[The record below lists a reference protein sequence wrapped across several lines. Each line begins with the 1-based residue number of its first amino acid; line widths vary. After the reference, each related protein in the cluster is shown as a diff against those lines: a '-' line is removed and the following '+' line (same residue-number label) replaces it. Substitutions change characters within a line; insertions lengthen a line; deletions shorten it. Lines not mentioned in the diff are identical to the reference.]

1 MLRRITE
8 AKERK
13 DEGFSLV
20 ELLVVIIIIGIL
32 AAIAIPLFLNQ
43 RAKAADTAAKADV
56 SKIGKEV
63 ATLFVDAAD
72 LGTVNITTTGT
83 GANEAYELAWGPAGD
98 RQTQNLGGVSDGV
111 AVTTTTL
118 AVDPASGLTDIGREN
133 WCVAV
138 EHEGG
143 QIGEWQYTA
152 NGGLGEGDCT

>member
-32 AAIAIPLFLNQ
+32 AAIAVPLFLNQ
-43 RAKAADTAAKADV
+43 RAKAAETAAKADV

-63 ATLFVDAAD
+63 ATLFVDNVDVATIA
-72 LGTVNITTTGT
+72 LAQVGTAPDQTYTITWGT
-83 GANEAYELAWGPAGD
+83 E
-98 RQTQNLGGVSDGV
+98 TQNIGPVSNGVTLL
-111 AVTTTTL
+111 TTAL
-118 AVDPASGLTDIGREN
+118 QADPAVGGGAIGREN

-138 EHEGG
+138 ENPDG
-143 QIGEWQYTA
+143 QVEQWQYTA
-152 NGGLGEGDCT
+152 LGGLGEGDCS